1 MKIERIIQET
11 LSFAFLI
18 SYNTKQK
25 TKCSRKIV
33 SSDRNV
39 TFAKKCSIK
48 SLKLEKNC
56 VKSVQIRSFF
66 WSIVSCIQSEYRK
79 IRTSKNSV
87 SGYFLR
93 SESFLLTVF
102 GPAEVGLIPI
112 YLSQSCSDKEKN
124 IFQISLNR
132 VTLLFLNLHILLF
145 ILVVAKKPKCIVDS
159 YHL

>member
-33 SSDRNV
+33 FSDRNV

-56 VKSVQIRSFF
+56 VKGVQIRSFF

-87 SGYFLR
+87 FGYFSR
-93 SESFLLTVF
+93 SESFLLTAF
-102 GPAEVGLIPI
+102 GEVGLIPI

-124 IFQISLNR
+124 KFQISLNR

-159 YHL
+159 YHF